1 MDSNTRVTL
10 QYSISLGELP
20 TEVDRLWARIQT
32 NIEDVAQHQ
41 LSKVAQTN
49 TKLSLETSEILV
61 QIKNCLSATMC
72 MVEDLETIVNG
83 YLSYKAR
90 PPEETTTAPGPVQEY
105 TPPAS
110 SVDVGDLMSKL
121 NAFKQLSGVENEE
134 PHTIEE
140 QEV

>member
-90 PPEETTTAPGPVQEY
+90 PPEETTTGSGPVQEY

-121 NAFKQLSGVENEE
+121 NAFKQLSGVGNEE

>member
-10 QYSISLGELP
+10 QYSISIGELP

-41 LSKVAQTN
+41 LSKVTKTN
-49 TKLSLETSEILV
+49 TKLSLETSETLV

-72 MVEDLETIVNG
+72 MVEDLENIVNG

-90 PPEETTTAPGPVQEY
+90 PPEETTTGPGPVQEY
-105 TPPAS
+105 TPHAS